1 MQLGDVI
8 AEARVLL
15 QDTNTTYERFSDA
28 VLLGFANQT
37 LKRIAVLRPDLF
49 SLFDD
54 IPCTAG
60 TVLQSMP
67 ADCLRIMEIFSV
79 VDGGGV
85 RETNRSILDDVYPEW
100 VSDDAGPCVNWMRH
114 PRNAQKFFIYPKAPV
129 GQELSVEY
137 AQAPPDYASGD
148 DVELLPEAFYP
159 VVLDGV
165 IFLAESI
172 DNEHVNSGR
181 AAMFQKAF
189 ADSLAINLQARESTD
204 KEKAGMEEKVEK
216 QR

>member
-1 MQLGDVI
+1 MQLGDI
-8 AEARVLL
+8 ITDARVLL
-15 QDTNTTYERFSDA
+15 QDSNTTYERFSDA
-28 VLLGFANQT
+28 VLLGFGNQT

-49 SLFDD
+49 ALIDD
-54 IPCTAG
+54 VACTAG

-67 ADCLRIMEIFSV
+67 ADCMRIMEVFSV

-114 PRNAQKFFIYPKAPV
+114 PRNAQKFFIYPKAPT
-129 GQELSVEY
+129 GQSLSIEY
-137 AQAPPDYASGD
+137 SQSPPDYASGD
-148 DVELLPEAFYP
+148 DVALLPEAYYP
-159 VVLDGV
+159 TVLDGIV
-165 IFLAESI
+165 YLAESM

-181 AAMFQKAF
+181 AALFQKSFTDAL
-189 ADSLAINLQARESTD
+189 SVNLQVREVTD
-204 KEKAGMEEKVEK
+204 KEKAGVEEKIEK